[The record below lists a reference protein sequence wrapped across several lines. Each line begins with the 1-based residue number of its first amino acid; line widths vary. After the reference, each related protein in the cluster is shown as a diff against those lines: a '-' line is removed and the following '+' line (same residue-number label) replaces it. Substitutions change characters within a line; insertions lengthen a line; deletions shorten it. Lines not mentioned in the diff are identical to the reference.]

1 MLAKPLVQDLH
12 LHFPK
17 ELPLDLQLQQW
28 SKSPKKIRLSHS
40 AACFFGPLHHD
51 WKPPWTKTTQKFLY
65 NTFVSATHP
74 RPPTSAEYQAFSTG
88 AADPQPETTQDE
100 WLSAII
106 LSSFGWCITW
116 RFKKHFDKSGNFKST
131 LIYVITLRFQKHF
144 DNWQLWKHFDVYVAL
159 WYFKSTLTTG
169 NFKSTLMYMYP
180 FDISKAFWHLAT
192 LRTQRTVYAG
202 YMGNITVHPPQLVW
216 CWVGKI
222 FYKFFLNLAS
232 FCS

>member
-1 MLAKPLVQDLH
+1 MFLLSLSKDLCWQS
-12 LHFPK
+12 LLCK
-17 ELPLDLQLQQW
+17 TSTYSCIGSLWIYSYSSEGRAQRRRSDWVIQQ
-28 SKSPKKIRLSHS
+28 HV
-40 AACFFGPLHHD
+40 FFGPLHHD
-51 WKPPWTKTTQKFLY
+51 WKPPWTKTTKEFLY

-131 LIYVITLRFQKHF
+131 LIYVITLRFKRHF
-144 DNWQLWKHFDVYVAL
+144 DNWQLWKHFDVYVSL
-159 WYFKSTLTTG
+159 WYFKSTLTPG
-169 NFKSTLMYMYP
+169 NSKDPKDTLCWLYGQYPSASTATSLML
-180 FDISKAFWHLAT
+180 S
-192 LRTQRTVYAG
+192 
-202 YMGNITVHPPQLVW
+202 
-216 CWVGKI
+216 GKN